1 MLSYTDA
8 DEGSKVLAKHY
19 TKILENEPFKNFM
32 LAESEIKTAD
42 EAILITELFWRM
54 VDLSIVDN
62 ENNVIVDGVSDI
74 EFWMHKLFNKVSGYM
89 LKNGFEEQW
98 DETTSRLKSEH

>member
-1 MLSYTDA
+1 MLNYTDA
-8 DEGSKVLAKHY
+8 DKGSMVLAKHY
-19 TKILENEPFKNFM
+19 TKVLGNERFKNFL

-42 EAILITELFWRM
+42 EAALMTELFWKM
-54 VDLSIVDN
+54 VDLSIADN
-62 ENNVIVDGVSDI
+62 ENNVAVDDVSDI

-89 LKNGFEEQW
+89 MKYGFEAQW